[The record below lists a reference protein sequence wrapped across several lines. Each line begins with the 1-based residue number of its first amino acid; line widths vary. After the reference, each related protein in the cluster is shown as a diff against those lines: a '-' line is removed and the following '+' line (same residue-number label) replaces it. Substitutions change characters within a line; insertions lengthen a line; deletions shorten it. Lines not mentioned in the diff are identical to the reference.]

1 MGSYSRL
8 QRSERPA
15 ANTTL
20 DELVNKEMAKSGSF
34 EIKVFSTN
42 REYLDEIAW
51 KSDPTGNWEARAWTD
66 CSYVYVFNDIVA
78 ARRFFYAVRHHA
90 EAETAIDVIF

>member
-20 DELVNKEMAKSGSF
+20 DELVSKEMAKSGSF

-51 KSDPTGNWEARAWTD
+51 KSDPTGNWEARAWTIAYD
-66 CSYVYVFNDIVA
+66 PAWRSYPP
-78 ARRFFYAVRHHA
+78 
-90 EAETAIDVIF
+90 E